1 MFKYLFIYIIF
12 SLALFGIDFNTTIID
27 EYYNSLCQALID
39 TSNSIDDYFIDS
51 NISTTNKT
59 EAELK
64 TFFAIENNRKSE
76 YAIRLRL
83 RLDLPKV
90 RNKLR
95 LVLEDEDSDN
105 VFADGTQLDN
115 QYKIDKKHYFLR
127 LDYFTYIRKKL
138 NLTSGVGVKFKGLS
152 LKPYINLKAR
162 YKIEDYKIVLG
173 NRFRFYFDDKNYED
187 TFNLNRL
194 RYFDKNAY
202 ILFSSY
208 FGYKSDSVYSKFVNR
223 VSVTK
228 VLSYKKEESIGFLL
242 QSHFI
247 NLKYYFNYPQLYMAY
262 RDLLYKDWLYYE
274 LSPSILWREENN
286 YSPSYRLMFSVGA
299 KFKKN

>member
-1 MFKYLFIYIIF
+1 MFKYLFSYLLF
-12 SLALFGIDFNTTIID
+12 SLALFGSDLNTSIID
-27 EYYNSLCQALID
+27 KYYDSLCQILVD
-39 TSNSIDDYFIDS
+39 SSNSIDDYFIDS
-51 NISTTNKT
+51 NTTQTNKT

-64 TFFAIENNRKSE
+64 TYFAVENGRKSE
-76 YAIRLRL
+76 YAMRLRL
-83 RLDLPKV
+83 HIDLPKI
-90 RNKLR
+90 RHKLR
-95 LVLEDEDSDN
+95 LVFEDEDSDN

-173 NRFRFYFDDKNYED
+173 NRFRFYFDDKSYED
-187 TFNLNRL
+187 TFTANRL
-194 RYFDKNAY
+194 RYLNESSY
-202 ILFSSY
+202 LLFSNY
-208 FGYKSDSVYSKFVNR
+208 FGYRSDSSYSKLVNR

-228 VLSYKKEESIGFLL
+228 ILSYRREESAGFLL

-247 NLKYYFNYPQLYMAY
+247 NLKYYFNYPQVYMAY
-262 RDLLYKDWLYYE
+262 RDLLYKNWLYYE
-274 LSPSILWREENN
+274 LTPSVLWREENN
-286 YSPSYRLMFSVGA
+286 YSPSYRFMISIGA